1 MSAFERG
8 SLLDAVEIAP
18 AGRASAWRWRLTLR
32 TGLDPRARAAALWGA
47 GVLCGVF
54 ALNAL
59 ASRYLFWDSFLDLTA
74 GRYIA
79 THGIPHE
86 EALTVAAQGREWVDQ
101 QWLAHLSYY
110 GAWRLGGYAAVA
122 ALSNLLV
129 ATGFGL
135 LTALQISRGVVPHR
149 AFMWSFLAFAV
160 CLGNTVIRAQS
171 FSYPLVVLLLWL
183 VLRDYEKADR
193 TRGIWLALPVLVLWG
208 NLHGAVLLG
217 AAMVAGYAEIQALMH
232 FGRGRR
238 RVGMGYTALG
248 ALVLLTPLATPY
260 GIGIIGYY
268 ASLIGNPVVGSFIL
282 EWSAP
287 SFGNPLSFGFIGLLL
302 LVVGVV
308 GYGLGRGYRPPAP
321 MLLVTAAL
329 ALLAAHG
336 VRYQSWF
343 ALVGVITAAEVLTH
357 VRPVPPVLSPRVV
370 RSAGVAAAILAAS
383 ALVLFARTRD
393 STYERLT
400 PRAAIDAAARYAVA
414 QPHARILAD
423 DATASALLWRYPAV
437 LGRVAY
443 DARLEAYTQVDLVRW
458 FAFVDVMTPDWDAAM
473 AGYDVVVASRAAHP
487 RLVDRLERL
496 RGWRAVYA
504 DDRGIV
510 LARVPSG

>member
-1 MSAFERG
+1 
-8 SLLDAVEIAP
+8 
-18 AGRASAWRWRLTLR
+18 
-32 TGLDPRARAAALWGA
+32 
-47 GVLCGVF
+47 
-54 ALNAL
+54 
-59 ASRYLFWDSFLDLTA
+59 
-74 GRYIA
+74 
-79 THGIPHE
+79 
-86 EALTVAAQGREWVDQ
+86 
-101 QWLAHLSYY
+101 
-110 GAWRLGGYAAVA
+110 
-122 ALSNLLV
+122 
-129 ATGFGL
+129 
-135 LTALQISRGVVPHR
+135 
-149 AFMWSFLAFAV
+149 
-160 CLGNTVIRAQS
+160 
-171 FSYPLVVLLLWL
+171 
-183 VLRDYEKADR
+183 
-193 TRGIWLALPVLVLWG
+193 VLVLWG

-393 STYERLT
+393 STFERLT

-458 FAFVDVMTPDWDAAM
+458 FAFVGVMTPDWDAAM